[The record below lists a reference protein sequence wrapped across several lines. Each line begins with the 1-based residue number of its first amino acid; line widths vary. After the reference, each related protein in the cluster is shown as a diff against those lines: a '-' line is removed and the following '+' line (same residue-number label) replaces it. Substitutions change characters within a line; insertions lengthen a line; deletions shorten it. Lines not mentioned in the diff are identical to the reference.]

1 MPPELGCVVVVVVMT
16 LQLALLLALV
26 DGVVAATC

>member
-1 MPPELGCVVVVVVMT
+1 MPPELGCVVVVVMT